1 MKSEKKFDKYF
12 YEKTGLYI
20 DWDQLKNLPDIDTLI
35 DIGVGTNG
43 TTDLYERFPNQ
54 KLVLIDPLD
63 ESHEYINNNLEH
75 REKISFKTALGSE
88 KKTLTMNI
96 EDQAWGRSTFL
107 EITDL
112 NNEGYEINKRNINIT
127 TLDDLLKDV
136 ENLGKTG
143 IKIDTEGYEMEVI
156 LGAKETLK
164 TAKFVMAEVRHNH
177 ESFKG
182 CYKLYEFIEVM
193 RRNQFQLSMILT
205 AKPLIADLCFQP
217 LSDLNLEKN

>member
-1 MKSEKKFDKYF
+1 MKSAKFDKYF
-12 YEKTGLYI
+12 HEKTGLYI
-20 DWDQLKNLPDIDTLI
+20 DWDQLKKLPDIDTLI
-35 DIGVGTNG
+35 DVGVGING
-43 TTDLYERFPNQ
+43 TPDLYERFSNK

-63 ESHEYINNNLEH
+63 ECHEYINNNLQH
-75 REKISFKTALGSE
+75 REKISFKTALGRE
-88 KKTLTMNI
+88 KKSLTMNI

-107 EITDL
+107 ETTDL
-112 NNEGYEINKRNINIT
+112 NNEGYDIKKRKINIT

-143 IKIDTEGYEMEVI
+143 IKIDTEGYELEVI

-177 ESFKG
+177 ESFDG
-182 CYKLYEFIEVM
+182 CYKLHEFVEVM
-193 RRNQFQLSMILT
+193 RRNSFQLSMIFT

-217 LSDLNLEKN
+217 ISDLNL

>member
-63 ESHEYINNNLEH
+63 ESHEYINNNLKH

-88 KKTLTMNI
+88 KKTQTMNI

-112 NNEGYEINKRNINIT
+112 NNEGYEINNS
-127 TLDDLLKDV
+127 
-136 ENLGKTG
+136 
-143 IKIDTEGYEMEVI
+143 EV
-156 LGAKETLK
+156 K
-164 TAKFVMAEVRHNH
+164 
-177 ESFKG
+177 
-182 CYKLYEFIEVM
+182 
-193 RRNQFQLSMILT
+193 
-205 AKPLIADLCFQP
+205 
-217 LSDLNLEKN
+217 